1 MGNWI
6 ALVVGFLNLLASKW
20 FDARTAVAD
29 EIERR
34 NTEVTDADARAAKVP
49 PKSID
54 MAAHDLD
61 EGTF

>member
-1 MGNWI
+1 MSGWVG
-6 ALVVGFLNLLASKW
+6 VVLAFLNLLASKW

-49 PKSID
+49 PKSVD